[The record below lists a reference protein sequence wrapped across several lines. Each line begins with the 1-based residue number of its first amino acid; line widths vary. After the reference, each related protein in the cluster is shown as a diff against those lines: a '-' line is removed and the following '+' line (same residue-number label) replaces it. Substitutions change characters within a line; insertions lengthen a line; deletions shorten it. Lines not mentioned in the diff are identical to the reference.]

1 MNRSIVII
9 ATSSMIVL
17 ASACGAS
24 DASSDSAP
32 PVAESASPTASTT
45 VPAVATNSTDTAP
58 ATTTTTATATKP
70 TPTTST
76 VVVTTAAPQLEQP
89 AIWPAPD
96 VVFDTPEAAAAD
108 FVTAV
113 LRVPATLGT
122 FRQGDQRSGEIDVLS
137 PGEGAGTTPVVRG
150 TLALRRLGADDG
162 WFVLGAPND
171 NASITSLDVS
181 SAVAAG
187 LQTVAG
193 RARGFEASVV
203 VSAFEAGNV
212 DNQFDQV
219 VTMAGSGLSPEPY
232 EVSLDLGGALPG
244 QTVVLLVQ
252 GGAGLETDPG
262 DFGAIAV
269 TISTDRGE

>member
-1 MNRSIVII
+1 M
-9 ATSSMIVL
+9 A
-17 ASACGAS
+17 AACGDS
-24 DASSDSAP
+24 DAPSSGAL
-32 PVAESASPTASTT
+32 PTTDGASTT
-45 VPAVATNSTDTAP
+45 IATLPPAATSTTA
-58 ATTTTTATATKP
+58 TTTATTSTSTP
-70 TPTTST
+70 DPTTSAA
-76 VVVTTAAPQLEQP
+76 VSTTATPQLEQP
-89 AIWPAPD
+89 AIWPAAD

-113 LRVPATLGT
+113 LRVPPTLGA

-137 PGEGAGTTPVVRG
+137 PGEGGGGTPLVRG

-162 WFVLGAPND
+162 WFVISAPND
-171 NASITSLDVS
+171 NASIADPEAS
-181 SAVAAG
+181 SEIAAG
-187 LQTVAG
+187 LQTVSG

-203 VSAFEAGNV
+203 VSAFEAGDA

-219 VTMAGSGLSPEPY
+219 VTMAGSGLTPEPY
-232 EVSLDLGGALPG
+232 EVTLDLTGALAG

-269 TISTDRGE
+269 TISADRGEST